1 MEGLEAAD
9 SVLVVLET
17 NEGEQFLLEL
27 VFFGVDW
34 VDFAEGRAERYREGL
49 GIKENITEN

>member
-1 MEGLEAAD
+1 VEGLEAAD

-27 VFFGVDW
+27 VFFGVD
-34 VDFAEGRAERYREGL
+34 
-49 GIKENITEN
+49 